1 MSTATIKVP
10 GTTVEKLTEE
20 KFPLKNRSIHLSV
33 EVREKQLLAAL
44 LDKHSNQYIAWAS
57 FPITEAE
64 SIINLLKDEFLS
76 SSTSS
81 TSVVFTPKSS
91 ILVPALYFK
100 KEAVRDYLETQQL
113 NKADES
119 PCYDYIKNLDSYNL
133 YTANKSLALLRD
145 KYPNAVFRHHTSIF
159 LEYILIEN
167 KNSKEDKV
175 HVSIFTNYI
184 DVAVLKE
191 GKLILSNR
199 YYFENGSDFIYNLL
213 WVYEQME
220 LNAEKVACIFYGEVE
235 KASEIFKISSRYIKN
250 VQLGHRNEQSA
261 YSIPLNSLSAHKYRS
276 LFTQYPCV

>member
-1 MSTATIKVP
+1 MSIATIKVP

-20 KFPLKNRSIHLSV
+20 NFPLKNRRIHLSV

-57 FPITEAE
+57 FPITETE
-64 SIINLLKDEFLS
+64 PIINSLKDEFLS
-76 SSTSS
+76 TSTSS
-81 TSVVFTPKSS
+81 TSVVFTPNSS

-100 KEAVRDYLETQQL
+100 KESVRNYLETQQL
-113 NKADES
+113 NKADEC

-133 YTANKSLALLRD
+133 YTVSKNISVLQE

-167 KNSKEDKV
+167 KISKEDKV
-175 HVSIFTNYI
+175 HVSIFTNYMDI
-184 DVAVLKE
+184 AVLKE

-220 LNAEKVACIFYGEVE
+220 LNAEKVTCIFYGEVE
-235 KASEIFKISSRYIKN
+235 KASEIFKLSSRYIKN
-250 VQLGHRNEQSA
+250 VQLGQRNEQSA

-276 LFTQYPCV
+276 LFTQYLCV